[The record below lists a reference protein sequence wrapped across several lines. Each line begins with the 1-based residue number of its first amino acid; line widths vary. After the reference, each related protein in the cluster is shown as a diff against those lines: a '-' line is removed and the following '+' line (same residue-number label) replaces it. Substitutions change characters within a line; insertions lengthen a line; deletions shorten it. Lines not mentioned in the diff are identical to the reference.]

1 MSWYEILL
9 IVVFSI
15 IIGGGIWLQVKYPHR
30 HGSQAPL
37 YRNKK
42 KEQMK
47 VKEWVE
53 SVGQVEIK
61 KVFEFDGGWIILK
74 DQDEDIKKV
83 YKDELARG
91 NGQD

>member
-1 MSWYEILL
+1 
-9 IVVFSI
+9 
-15 IIGGGIWLQVKYPHR
+15 
-30 HGSQAPL
+30 
-37 YRNKK
+37 
-42 KEQMK
+42 MK

-91 NGQD
+91 NSQD